1 MLVRLLQRFSSIRL
15 RQDAHPE
22 AVAPVGVE
30 RSPYTV
36 DGCERVC
43 MRSHLTAYV
52 KVGVGLGYVL
62 RLGRTVLILASERTV
77 GGDGGSCSGLGGRGH
92 RSGSRPGLVCDLGLG
107 LSVVQAQSGLGDIF
121 HIPSFET

>member
-22 AVAPVGVE
+22 SVAPAGVE
-30 RSPYTV
+30 RSPYAV

-52 KVGVGLGYVL
+52 KVRVGLG
-62 RLGRTVLILASERTV
+62 
-77 GGDGGSCSGLGGRGH
+77 
-92 RSGSRPGLVCDLGLG
+92 
-107 LSVVQAQSGLGDIF
+107 
-121 HIPSFET
+121 